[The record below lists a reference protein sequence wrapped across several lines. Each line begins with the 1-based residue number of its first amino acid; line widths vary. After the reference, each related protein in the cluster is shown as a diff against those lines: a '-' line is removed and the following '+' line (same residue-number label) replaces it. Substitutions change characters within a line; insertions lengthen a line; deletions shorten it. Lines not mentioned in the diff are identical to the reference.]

1 MNNKFS
7 KKKKI
12 TLALDI
18 ILFFV
23 LIWLDQFTKQLAVL
37 KLKDKP
43 AFPIIDGFLEL
54 NYLENRGAAFGML
67 QNQKFFFIFVSLIV
81 VVAIGYILWKI
92 PEHKK
97 YYWLHVSLAAIAA
110 GAVGNNLFDRFSL
123 DYVRDF
129 IYLVIINFPI
139 FNLAD
144 IYVCVATFIL
154 VILLLFV
161 YKEDDLN
168 FLSFKEKK
176 YRQIKE

>member
-1 MNNKFS
+1 MNNQFT

-12 TLALDI
+12 TFAFDL

-23 LIWLDQFTKQLAVL
+23 LIWLDQLTKQLAVS

-43 AFPIIDGFLEL
+43 SFPIIDGFLEL

-67 QNQKFFFIFVSLIV
+67 QNQKFFFIFVSFIV
-81 VVAIGYILWKI
+81 LVAIGYILWKI

-97 YYWLHVSLAAIAA
+97 YRWLHISLVAIAA

-144 IYVCVATFIL
+144 IYVCIATFIL
-154 VILLLFV
+154 VVLLLFV
-161 YKEDDLN
+161 YKEEDLS